1 MVIKDQRLRGANRRN
16 ILRAGGVGSL
26 ALLAGCLGD
35 DDDPV
40 ADDIDPA
47 DDTDDSAD
55 DSGTTDDTDDTD
67 VVADDDAD
75 DADDDPDTV
84 DIQSVEP
91 VTALWH
97 TLEEHPADLQWN
109 PYGGDGP
116 VWWAFR
122 DSQARMI
129 ELSWAD
135 LHQHGNV
142 VDSWDYQ
149 PGLLEFTIHD
159 DFYWWSGDQMT
170 IDDYLY
176 NFELMNF
183 VAGGDE
189 LDAHDTIVVAQRIDD
204 FTARLSL
211 ADTWREPWALAQ
223 TIEGDRPTEASR
235 AFTGPW
241 IERFDD
247 APDLDTVEDLREA
260 WGDERHDTDEEI
272 IHDYYAPYEFRF
284 DDSIGEIGADYIEFE
299 LVQEK
304 NGNVRHSANLAN
316 SDRWSNIQTLRA
328 EVVEEDSVWSTEH
341 FMAQEKP
348 SAAWNEDLE
357 DQVDFDVNL
366 VQFFRPPYEPF
377 AFQFNHGVH
386 PGDDVH
392 FRRAWAYA
400 TDISAWQTFEQI
412 PVEHHHG
419 FLSDQELETFVS
431 QDVID
436 AFTDYGWNEHRWDDA
451 EAELL
456 AGGYERDGSGNWL
469 LQDDSIDG
477 DAGEPMDFE
486 ITTYGFTDYILDEA
500 TDFWADLADFGIQN
514 EVILDTGVAW
524 GAGEDYVVT
533 AQYTGGGSPENAFTP
548 IFVEA
553 PANRN
558 AYNVPS
564 TILAPELYETTSVAP
579 DTDDWIEYD
588 VEAMT
593 TRLGVTTEAEAYQAL
608 VDRLAW
614 AVNQT
619 VPHFTVTVRAATH
632 LMNNETWSFMDHDQY
647 PEKAVRLPFRIHFYG
662 AYQAQP

>member
-1 MVIKDQRLRGANRRN
+1 M
-16 ILRAGGVGSL
+16 

-35 DDDPV
+35 DENGVGDD
-40 ADDIDPA
+40 ADDVDDLDPG
-47 DDTDDSAD
+47 DDT
-55 DSGTTDDTDDTD
+55 
-67 VVADDDAD
+67 DDAD
-75 DADDDPDTV
+75 DAIDVDDGDDSDDVTDDDGEEITELQPV
-84 DIQSVEP
+84 DE
-91 VTALWH
+91 VTAIWS

-135 LHQHGNV
+135 LGQHGNV

-170 IDDYLY
+170 IDDYLN

-183 VAGGDE
+183 VAGGDA
-189 LDAHDTIVVAQRIDD
+189 LDAHDNIVVANKIDD

-211 ADTWREPWALAQ
+211 ADTWREPWALTQ

-241 IERFDD
+241 IERFED
-247 APDLDTVEDLREA
+247 APDLEAVEDLREE
-260 WGDERHDTDEEI
+260 WGDERHDTDDQI
-272 IHDYYAPYEFRF
+272 VHDYYAPYEFRF
-284 DDSIGEIGADYIEFE
+284 DGSIGEVGSDFVEFE

-304 NGNVRHSANLAN
+304 NGHVRHSANLAN
-316 SDRWSNIQTLRA
+316 NDRWSNIRILRA
-328 EVVEEDSVWSTEH
+328 EVAEEPQVWETEN
-341 FMAQEKP
+341 FMQGEKP

-357 DQVDFDVNL
+357 DQVDFDVDL
-366 VQFFRPPYEPF
+366 IQFFRPPYEPF
-377 AFQFNHGVH
+377 AFQFNHAVH
-386 PGDDVH
+386 PGNDVH

-400 TDISAWQTFEQI
+400 TDLTSWQTFEQI
-412 PVEHHHG
+412 PVQNVHG
-419 FLSDQELETFVS
+419 FLSEQELETFVS

-436 AFTDYGWNEHRWDDA
+436 AFTDYGWDEHRWDDA

-456 AGGYERDGSGNWL
+456 AGGYERDGDGNWL
-469 LQDDSIDG
+469 LQDDSLDG
-477 DAGEPMDFE
+477 EAGEPMDFE
-486 ITTYGFTDYILDEA
+486 ITTYGFTDYVLDLA
-500 TDFWADLADFGIQN
+500 TDFWADLEDFGIQN

-533 AQYTGGGSPENAFTP
+533 AQYTGGQSPENAFTP

-564 TILAPELYETTSVAP
+564 TILVPELYETTGPAP
-579 DTDDWIEYD
+579 STDDWIEYD

-619 VPHFTVTVRAATH
+619 VPHFTVVVRAATH
-632 LMNNETWSFMDHDQY
+632 LMNAEDWSFMNPEEY

-662 AYQAQP
+662 AYQKQ